1 MIIYHRTGNAEA
13 ILRDRF
19 RDEEGS
25 YMLEDFTLRGV
36 FLSDKPLDA
45 NEGAG
50 GNHLLE
56 VTLPD
61 DCYDFSYYELVE
73 EGKPYREWCIPAE
86 IINRHGTVRFAT
98 PDEENVS
105 NIRIT

>member
-1 MIIYHRTGNAEA
+1 MILYHRTHNTEA
-13 ILRDRF
+13 ILRDGF

-25 YMLEDFTLRGV
+25 YGLEDFTLRGV
-36 FLSDKPLDA
+36 FLSDRPLDG

-50 GNHLLE
+50 GDYLLE

-61 DCYDFSYYELVE
+61 DCCDLSYYELVE

-86 IINRHGTVRFAT
+86 ILNRSGTVRLVT
-98 PDEENVS
+98 TD
-105 NIRIT
+105 

>member
-1 MIIYHRTGNAEA
+1 V
-13 ILRDRF
+13 ILREGF

-25 YMLEDFTLRGV
+25 YGMEDFTLRGV
-36 FLSDKPLDA
+36 FLSDKPLDG

-56 VTLPD
+56 VILPD
-61 DCYDFSYYELVE
+61 DCCDFSYYELVE

-86 IINRHGTVRFAT
+86 IINRHGTVQLAAT
-98 PDEENVS
+98 E
-105 NIRIT
+105 